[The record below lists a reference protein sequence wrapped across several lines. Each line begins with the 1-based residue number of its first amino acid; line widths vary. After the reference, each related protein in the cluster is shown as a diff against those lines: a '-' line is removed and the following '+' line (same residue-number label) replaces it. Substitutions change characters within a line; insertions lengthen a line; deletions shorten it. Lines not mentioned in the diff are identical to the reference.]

1 MASRIVRFKPAN
13 RHLLILPCTKKNETA
28 SGVLLPENYKPEE
41 NRYIE
46 ARVLDIAP
54 DCSAQFKHFKYERIE
69 GDKKVVVDR
78 SMIQEINLQDRT
90 HYLILEN
97 YVVGLY
103 KGPDEN

>member
-1 MASRIVRFKPAN
+1 MASRVARFKPAN

-28 SGVLLPENYKPEE
+28 TGVLLPENYKPEE

-46 ARVLDIAP
+46 ARVIDIAS
-54 DCSAQFKHFKYERIE
+54 DCNSQFKHFKYERISD
-69 GDKKVVVDR
+69 DKKIIVDR
-78 SMIQEINLQDRT
+78 AMIQEVNLQDKT

-103 KGPDEN
+103 KDPNED